1 MDKAL
6 QAALVTLAERRGSE
20 KEREGEEEEGEGEGE
35 EEDEEGEE
43 GEGEEE
49 DEEGEEGGEDRERE
63 EGGTEAVKWIQEFV
77 SIALPGS
84 RHQVLC
90 ILILWLLSIA
100 EYCTVCVCVGVGGE
114 EGEAEE

>member
-20 KEREGEEEEGEGEGE
+20 KEREGEEEEGEE
-35 EEDEEGEE
+35 EE

-49 DEEGEEGGEDRERE
+49 DEEGEEGGEDKERE
-63 EGGTEAVKWIQEFV
+63 EGGTEAVKWIHEFV

-84 RHQVLC
+84 RHQV
-90 ILILWLLSIA
+90 
-100 EYCTVCVCVGVGGE
+100 YTVYPYFVV
-114 EGEAEE
+114 A